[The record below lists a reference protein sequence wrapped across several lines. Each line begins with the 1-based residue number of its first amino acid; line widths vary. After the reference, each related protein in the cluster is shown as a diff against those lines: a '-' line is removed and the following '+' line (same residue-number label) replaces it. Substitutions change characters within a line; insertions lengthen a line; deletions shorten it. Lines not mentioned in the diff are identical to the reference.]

1 MSDTAQ
7 PVDGDEAPDPSEQV
21 AKILGY
27 LDTLK
32 RKVRRLEVKVVE
44 LAAAAVAAHEENDPA
59 KPAPWVWFSPPAAA
73 EDDPDGEEDPRFTL
87 SNWVAW
93 YNLTYVG
100 VDGGR
105 ARPIPL
111 CWEQHP
117 GLAME
122 VAALAYT
129 WRAANIGPDANERD
143 NQQWLQQWR
152 PGFADRLVR
161 DYVLPDCLDSNHRD
175 SGPAARANRF
185 ELAEQLAGKVPSEIH
200 NPDVSTPPVHSA

>member
-1 MSDTAQ
+1 MSDLTEPA
-7 PVDGDEAPDPSEQV
+7 PGDK
-21 AKILGY
+21 KIDVGQELARIIGY

-44 LAAAAVAAHEENDPA
+44 LTAAAASDAEHKDPS
-59 KPAPWVWFSPPAAA
+59 KPAAWVWFSPPAAA
-73 EDDPDGEEDPRFTL
+73 EDDPDGDEDPRFTL
-87 SNWVAW
+87 TNWVAW
-93 YNLTYVG
+93 YNITFVG

-105 ARPIPL
+105 ARPIPA

-117 GLAME
+117 GLATE

-129 WRAANIGPDANERD
+129 WRAANIGPGANERD

-161 DYVLPDCLDSNHRD
+161 DYVLPDCLDSHHRD
-175 SGPAARANRF
+175 SGPAARADRF
-185 ELAEQLAGKVPSEIH
+185 ELAEQLTEDNSPA
-200 NPDVSTPPVHSA
+200 TP